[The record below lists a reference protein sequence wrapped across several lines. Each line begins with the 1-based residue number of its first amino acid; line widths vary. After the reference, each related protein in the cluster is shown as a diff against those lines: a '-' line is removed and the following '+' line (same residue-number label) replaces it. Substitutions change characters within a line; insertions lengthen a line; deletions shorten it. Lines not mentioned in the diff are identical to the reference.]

1 MPDAITKD
9 RTLVP
14 SFGMGRSAAG
24 LAVVSEGIRPQ
35 VHRANPI
42 ELEQRYCGC
51 LEPGSTQF
59 CFVSCGFPAR
69 PR

>member
-1 MPDAITKD
+1 MADAITKD
-9 RTLVP
+9 RPLLA
-14 SFGMGRSAAG
+14 SFGHARGASG

-35 VHRANPI
+35 IHHANPT

-59 CFVSCGFPAR
+59 CFVSCGLPAR